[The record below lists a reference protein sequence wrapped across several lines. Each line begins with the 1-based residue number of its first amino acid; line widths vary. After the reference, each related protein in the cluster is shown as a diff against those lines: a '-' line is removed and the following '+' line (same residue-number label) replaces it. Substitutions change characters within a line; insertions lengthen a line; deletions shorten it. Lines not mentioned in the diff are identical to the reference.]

1 MTLGAYFPVFIQI
14 IIALA
19 IALGVLAASHLFGQ
33 RSRTNKAKD
42 SGYECGI
49 PMEGK
54 AHPRF
59 TVKFYITAMLFI
71 IFDIEVVFMI
81 PWAMIYRDFLA
92 AHVSILFP
100 ILFFI
105 LVLVVGLVYELKKG
119 GLEWERSVHPRE
131 E

>member
-1 MTLGAYFPVFIQI
+1 
-14 IIALA
+14 
-19 IALGVLAASHLFGQ
+19 
-33 RSRTNKAKD
+33 
-42 SGYECGI
+42 
-49 PMEGK
+49 MEGK

>member
-1 MTLGAYFPVFIQI
+1 MTLSAYLPVFIQVL
-14 IIALA
+14 IALA
-19 IALGVLAASHLFGQ
+19 IALGVLVASHMFGQ
-33 RSRTNKAKD
+33 RTSANKAKD
-42 SGYECGI
+42 SGYECGL

-54 AHPRF
+54 VHPRF

-92 AHVSILFP
+92 AHVSILLP
-100 ILFFI
+100 ILFFM
-105 LVLVVGLVYELKKG
+105 LVLVVGLIYELKKG
-119 GLEWERSVHPRE
+119 GLEWERSVRPRE